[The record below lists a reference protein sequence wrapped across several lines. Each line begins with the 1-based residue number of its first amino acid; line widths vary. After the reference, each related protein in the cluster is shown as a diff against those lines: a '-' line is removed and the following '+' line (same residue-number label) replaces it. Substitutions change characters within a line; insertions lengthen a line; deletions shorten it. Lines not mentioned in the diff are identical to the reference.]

1 MFIALEKNSKERISA
16 NVADENKEYLCP
28 VCGEKV
34 ILKGGPYVTQH
45 FAHLPNSLCSAE
57 DLENSMSEWHCEWQN
72 RFPEEN
78 QEICFAM
85 DISDFDFYKKAEI
98 FNMEHKFNTQYNE
111 AIWHNETIE
120 NTKTRTIEHR
130 ADIVFN
136 NYVIEFQHSPMFQKE
151 FNERTWFY
159 TRFGYRMIWVFDVRD
174 EVNSYNMRKNGISG
188 SDGYKKFKWKWD
200 RPFTTFADLDI
211 ASEGWHKNEDGKWSR
226 GNVVLLFQTKD
237 FDKNALFPPF
247 LENVCWAPWTES
259 KSHREYYD
267 YRNFLT
273 RIKTSFKTYEAF
285 FEALKSGQL

>member
-1 MFIALEKNSKERISA
+1 MRNKDVAFIGKTDFLEKEDFKNKRLIYVHHFRKKFKRENFSKYCRRKQGIFMS
-16 NVADENKEYLCP
+16 YLR
-28 VCGEKV
+28 GKV
-34 ILKGGPYVTQH
+34 ILRGGPYVARH

-85 DISDFDFYKKAEI
+85 DISDFDYYKQAEL
-98 FNMEHKFNTQYNE
+98 FNMEHKFNSQYNE
-111 AIWHNETIE
+111 ALWHNETIE
-120 NTKTRTIEHR
+120 NTKTKTIEHR

-136 NYVIEFQHSPMFQKE
+136 HYVIEFQHSPMSRKE

-159 TRFGYRMIWVFDVRD
+159 TRFGYRMVWVFDVRD
-174 EVNSYNMRKNGISG
+174 EVSSYNMRKNGISG

-211 ASEGWHKNEDGKWSR
+211 ASEGWHKDENGKWSR

-237 FDKNALFPPF
+237 FNKNALFPPF
-247 LENVCWAPWTES
+247 LE
-259 KSHREYYD
+259 K
-267 YRNFLT
+267 
-273 RIKTSFKTYEAF
+273 K
-285 FEALKSGQL
+285 